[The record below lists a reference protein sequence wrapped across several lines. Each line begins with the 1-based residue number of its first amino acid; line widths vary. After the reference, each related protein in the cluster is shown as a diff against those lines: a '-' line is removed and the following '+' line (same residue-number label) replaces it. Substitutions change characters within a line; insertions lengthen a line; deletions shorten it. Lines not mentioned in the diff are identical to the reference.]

1 MVVYIYTDSMSQQKA
16 LVGCLLGTKYI
27 GRAFRLA
34 LLKNAFYQTEI
45 LSDSD
50 ASVKDL
56 IHTKVA

>member
-1 MVVYIYTDSMSQQKA
+1 MVVYIYTDSMSQQKP

-34 LLKNAFYQTEI
+34 LLKNAFDQTEM

-56 IHTKVA
+56 IYTEVA